1 MPVAVITVSVRGWGK
16 TEQDARARALSR
28 LSQFN
33 SDQQAGMI
41 TNDRGVDFR
50 VLDPGNGGPCAPERV
65 PFEFLIAAED
75 LPEFKP
81 RDDDDDQN
89 F

>member
-1 MPVAVITVSVRGWGK
+1 MPVAVITVSVRGWGRN
-16 TEQDARARALSR
+16 EDVARSNALRR
-28 LSQFN
+28 LQKFN
-33 SDQQAGMI
+33 DDQQADRV

-50 VLDPGNGGPCAPERV
+50 ILDPGNGGPCAPERV

-81 RDDDDDQN
+81 RDDDDDD
-89 F
+89 